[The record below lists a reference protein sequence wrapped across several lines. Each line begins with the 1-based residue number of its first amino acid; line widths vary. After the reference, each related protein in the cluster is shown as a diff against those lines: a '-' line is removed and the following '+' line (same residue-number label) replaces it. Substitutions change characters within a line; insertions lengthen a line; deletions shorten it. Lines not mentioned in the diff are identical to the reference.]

1 MADEMKPVVSLME
14 REVDWLERHN
24 KSLLGNGEKLVGMGL
39 TQEQIKKQISN
50 LHYAISKRYL
60 NTEALKIRIKSEEGM
75 IRIMRDRVE
84 LLERKITP
92 VLKVVYGQ
100 KSAEEQELLDL
111 LASLSIE
118 EIEEAKKNIASARE
132 EGKL

>member
-1 MADEMKPVVSLME
+1 MKPVVSLME
-14 REVDWLERHN
+14 RNIDWLERNN
-24 KSLLGNGEKLVGMGL
+24 KSLLGDGEKLVGAGL

-60 NTEALKIRIKSEEGM
+60 DTKALKIRVKSEEGM

-84 LLERKITP
+84 LLERKIIP

-111 LASLSIE
+111 LASLSE
-118 EIEEAKKNIASARE
+118 EEMEEAKKSVVSARE